1 MIPTL
6 TIKHNNTLSE
16 LRRRIQVIEMAKV
29 VVKATDILCP
39 VDAIFKATDG
49 NMYYIDGGRRAI
61 AHSLYHDADCVYD
74 LTNEILLDWINE
86 NPDRWELDVE

>member
-6 TIKHNNTLSE
+6 TIKQHNTLSE
-16 LRRRIQVIEMAKV
+16 LRRRIQVVEMAKV
-29 VVKATDILCP
+29 VVKATEIFCP

-49 NMYYIDGGRRAI
+49 NMYYIDGGRSAI
-61 AHSLYHDADCVYD
+61 EYAIYD
-74 LTNEILLDWINE
+74 DEACIYELDNKIMLDWINE